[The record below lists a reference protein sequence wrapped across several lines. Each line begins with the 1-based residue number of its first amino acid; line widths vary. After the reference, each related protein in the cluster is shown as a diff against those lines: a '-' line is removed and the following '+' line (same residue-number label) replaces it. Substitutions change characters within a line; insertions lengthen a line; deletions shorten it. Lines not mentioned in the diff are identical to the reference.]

1 MSIRAMDFT
10 VHHARDCRGPSH
22 LPMTFRKDPHRYTL
36 AIDNRWSI
44 ADYWNMIN
52 DEHQTVNGKMVLILG
67 VTASGKGRLGFE
79 LAQSIGAEIISIDS
93 MKVYRRM
100 DIGTAKPPREARK
113 RVKHH
118 LVDVVEPSD
127 SFSVGTFFDAASDAI
142 EQIKNCKKNIVAI
155 GGTALYIKALLYGL
169 FEGAG
174 SDEQLRD
181 ELRARAQAEGLA
193 ELHRELTTVDSVAAE
208 RINPNDAR
216 RIVRALEVYRIT
228 GKPISSFQKQW
239 ETRQMKHDWTIIGL
253 RREKADAS
261 SLINKRVKKM
271 INAGLVDEVKSL
283 LDEEKPLSRQARCA
297 IGYAEIIDHLNG
309 QTSLEDATE
318 LIKAH
323 TRRLAKGQR
332 TWFKTFRD
340 VHWLDL
346 EADEPC
352 ERIFERAK
360 ALLSCRW

>member
-1 MSIRAMDFT
+1 
-10 VHHARDCRGPSH
+10 
-22 LPMTFRKDPHRYTL
+22 
-36 AIDNRWSI
+36 
-44 ADYWNMIN
+44 
-52 DEHQTVNGKMVLILG
+52 
-67 VTASGKGRLGFE
+67 
-79 LAQSIGAEIISIDS
+79 

-113 RVKHH
+113 HVKHH

-142 EQIKNCKKNIVAI
+142 EQMKNCKKNIVAV

-193 ELHRELTTVDSVAAE
+193 ELHRELTTVDAIAAE

-239 ETRQMKHDWTIIGL
+239 ERRQMKHDWTIIGL
-253 RREKADAS
+253 RREKTDAS

-283 LDEEKPLSRQARCA
+283 LDEEEPLSRQARCA

-318 LIKAH
+318 LIRVH

-346 EADEPC
+346 EADEPG

-360 ALLSCRW
+360 ALLRTVHEIDC

>member
-1 MSIRAMDFT
+1 
-10 VHHARDCRGPSH
+10 
-22 LPMTFRKDPHRYTL
+22 
-36 AIDNRWSI
+36 
-44 ADYWNMIN
+44 
-52 DEHQTVNGKMVLILG
+52 MVLILG
-67 VTASGKGRLGFE
+67 VTASGKGRLGFD

-100 DIGTAKPPREARK
+100 DIGTAKPPKEARK
-113 RVKHH
+113 RLKYH
-118 LVDVVEPSD
+118 LIDVVEPSN
-127 SFSVGTFFDAASDAI
+127 SFSVGTFLDAAEDAI
-142 EQIKNCKKNIVAI
+142 EQIKSRRKNIVAV
-155 GGTALYIKALLYGL
+155 GGTALYIKSLLYGL
-169 FEGAG
+169 FEGTG
-174 SDEQLRD
+174 SDEQIRD
-181 ELRARAQAEGLA
+181 ELRARAEAEGLA
-193 ELHRELTTVDSVAAE
+193 ELYRELTTIDPVAAG

-253 RREKADAS
+253 RRDKADTS
-261 SLINKRVKKM
+261 GRINKRVKKM
-271 INAGLVDEVKSL
+271 VNASLVDEVKSL

-318 LIKAH
+318 LIKVH

-340 VHWLDL
+340 VNWLDL
-346 EADEPC
+346 EADEPG
-352 ERIFERAK
+352 ERVFERAK
-360 ALLSCRW
+360 ALLSHGW